1 LATLVEIG
9 VEEHLMVREAGVPVL
24 VMSDVLGPGVLA
36 RRFRRR
42 ITGRD
47 RFGATE
53 IRIGIQ
59 RTRPPEYHSCLED
72 LSPWEVGIKGI
83 INVLNVGGRRQ
94 AGLWFGSRRGDRY
107 PL

>member
-83 INVLNVGGRRQ
+83 HQRVECR
-94 AGLWFGSRRGDRY
+94 GSTASRVVVRFSKG
-107 PL
+107 